1 MVKFF
6 INLSPV
12 YQALLAGLFTWSITA
27 LGASIVFF
35 FKKVN
40 HTIMN
45 GMLGFSAGVMIAAS
59 FFSLI
64 DPAIKMAESL
74 NLVSFVVVSIGFLLG
89 AIVLLLGDKL
99 YSFIEKKKNLSTNDQ
114 KKRCMMLIAS
124 ITLHNIPEGLVM
136 GVSFG
141 SLLYQITGNSLV
153 SSLTLA
159 LGIGIQNFPEGSAV
173 SLPLRREG
181 YSRKKAFF
189 MGQLSAIVEPIS
201 AVIGA
206 LLVMKIKYL
215 LPYLLSM
222 AAGAMIFV
230 AVSDLI
236 PESQHCKKKNLI
248 TIFTLIGFTVMMF
261 LDVALG

>member
-1 MVKFF
+1 MVNFF

-45 GMLGFSAGVMIAAS
+45 GMLGFSAGVVIAAS

>member
-1 MVKFF
+1 MVNFF

-12 YQALLAGLFTWSITA
+12 YQALLAGLFTWFITA

-35 FKKVN
+35 FKRVN
-40 HTIMN
+40 YTIMN
-45 GMLGFSAGVMIAAS
+45 GMMGFSAGVMIAAS

-64 DPAIKMAESL
+64 EPAINMADSL
-74 NLVSFVVVSIGFLLG
+74 NLISFVVISIGFMLG
-89 AIVLLLGDKL
+89 AVFLIISDKI
-99 YSFIEKKKNLSTNDQ
+99 YSFFERKRNSSVTNQ
-114 KKRCMMLIAS
+114 KKRCMMLITS

-141 SLLYQITGNSLV
+141 SLLYQITGNSLI

-181 YSRKKAFF
+181 YSRGKAFF
-189 MGQLSAIVEPIS
+189 YGQLSAIVEPIS

-236 PESQHCKKKNLI
+236 PESQNDQNKNLI

>member
-1 MVKFF
+1 MTNFF
-6 INLSPV
+6 MELSPV
-12 YQALLAGLFTWSITA
+12 YQALLAGIFTWFITA
-27 LGASIVFF
+27 LGAAVVFF
-35 FKKVN
+35 FKRVN
-40 HTIMN
+40 NTIMN

-64 DPAIKMAESL
+64 EPAIQMSESL
-74 NLVSFVVVSIGFLLG
+74 NLCSFIVISIGFLLG
-89 AIVLLLGDKL
+89 AFLLLLGDKV
-99 YSFIEKKKNLSTNDQ
+99 YSFMERKKNINTNNQ
-114 KKRCMMLIAS
+114 KKRCMMLITS

-141 SLLYQITGNSLV
+141 SLLYNITGNSLI

-181 YSRKKAFF
+181 YSRKNAFF
-189 MGQLSAIVEPIS
+189 LGQLSAIVEPIS
-201 AVIGA
+201 AVVGA

-236 PESQHCKKKNLI
+236 PESQKCKRKNLI

>member
-1 MVKFF
+1 MTNFF
-6 INLSPV
+6 MELSPV
-12 YQALLAGLFTWSITA
+12 YQALLAGIFTWSITA
-27 LGASIVFF
+27 LGAAVVFF

-40 HTIMN
+40 NTIMN

-74 NLVSFVVVSIGFLLG
+74 NLISFVVVSIGFLLG
-89 AIVLLLGDKL
+89 AVVLLLGDKL
-99 YSFIEKKKNLSTNDQ
+99 YRFIEKKKNLSTTDQ

-206 LLVMKIKYL
+206 LLVIKIKYL

>member
-1 MVKFF
+1 MNEFLLG
-6 INLSPV
+6 LSPV
-12 YQALLAGLFTWSITA
+12 YQALLAGIFTWGITL
-27 LGASIVFF
+27 LGASVVFF

-40 HTIMN
+40 STIMN
-45 GMLGFSAGVMIAAS
+45 GLLGFSAGVMLAAS

-64 DPAIKMAESL
+64 DPAIKMADSL
-74 NLVSFVVVSIGFLLG
+74 NQVGFIVVSIGFLLG
-89 AIVLLLGDKL
+89 AALLLLGDYFFGL
-99 YSFIEKKKNLSTNDQ
+99 IEKKRNLKTTDQ
-114 KKRCMMLIAS
+114 KKRCMMLISS
-124 ITLHNIPEGLVM
+124 ITIHNIPEGLVM

-141 SLLYQITGNSLV
+141 SLMYHISGSSLI
-153 SSLTLA
+153 SCLTLA

-189 MGQLSAIVEPIS
+189 IGQLSAIVEPIS

-206 LLVMKIKYL
+206 ILVMKIKTL
-215 LPYLLSM
+215 LPYLLAL

-230 AVSDLI
+230 VIGELI
-236 PESQHCKKKNLI
+236 PESQKDKNKNLM
-248 TIFTLIGFTVMMF
+248 TIFTIIGFTVMMF

>member
-1 MVKFF
+1 MTDFF
-6 INLSPV
+6 IGLSPI
-12 YQALLAGLFTWSITA
+12 YQALLAGLFTWGVTA
-27 LGASIVFF
+27 LGASVVFF
-35 FKKVN
+35 FKRVN
-40 HTIMN
+40 NTVMN
-45 GMLGFSAGVMIAAS
+45 AMMGFSAGVMIAAS

-64 DPAIKMAESL
+64 EPAIKMADSL
-74 NLVSFVVVSIGFLLG
+74 NLISFIVVSIGFMLG
-89 AIVLLLGDKL
+89 AVLLLLSDKL
-99 YSFIEKKKNLSTNDQ
+99 YSFFERKKDSNVTNQ
-114 KKRCMMLIAS
+114 KKRCMMLITS

-141 SLLYQITGNSLV
+141 SLLYHITGNSLI

-181 YSRKKAFF
+181 YSRGKAFF
-189 MGQLSAIVEPIS
+189 YGQLSAIVEPIS

-236 PESQHCKKKNLI
+236 PESQNDKNKNLI
-248 TIFTLIGFTVMMF
+248 TIFTLIGFTIMMF

>member
-1 MVKFF
+1 MSEFLLN
-6 INLSPV
+6 ISPV
-12 YQALLAGLFTWSITA
+12 YQALLAGIFTWSITL
-27 LGASIVFF
+27 LGAGVVFF

-40 HTIMN
+40 PTVMN

-64 DPAIKMAESL
+64 DPAIKMADSL
-74 NLVSFVVVSIGFLLG
+74 NQVGYIVVSIGFLAG
-89 AIVLLLGDKL
+89 AALLLLGDYFFGIL
-99 YSFIEKKKNLSTNDQ
+99 EKKKNVKTTSQ
-114 KKRCMMLIAS
+114 KKRCMMLISS
-124 ITLHNIPEGLVM
+124 ITIHNIPEGLVM

-141 SLLYQITGNSLV
+141 SLMHHITG
-153 SSLTLA
+153 SSFISCLTLA

-181 YSRKKAFF
+181 YSRGKAFF
-189 MGQLSAIVEPIS
+189 IGQLSAIVEPIC

-206 LLVMKIKYL
+206 VLVMKIKIL
-215 LPYLLSM
+215 LPYLLAM

-230 AVSDLI
+230 AIGDLI
-236 PESQHCKKKNLI
+236 PESQKDKNRNLM
-248 TIFTLIGFTVMMF
+248 TIFTVIGFTIMMF